1 MLKKVVAVVLI
12 ILSAGTWGYLDYLNK
27 QEIKAAAEMRAAM
40 EQARAQAMARAKAAA
55 FEATLLTE
63 LETCKATAEQAKEDF
78 LVQNRKPVRRK
89 RGEFT
94 IPQAALDEADKKLE
108 EANAACQTNY
118 DTRLNNGS

>member
-94 IPQAALDEADKKLE
+94 ISQAALDEADKKLE